1 MKYLILMM
9 VLLNFAC
16 AHKKPASKDN
26 FLSMAEFYFK
36 QENHARSRFYYTA
49 ALEKANEKKDEN
61 KEEKF
66 LILSQLGVLSIKL
79 NQYEEARDYFL
90 KSQVINND
98 QTTLYNLA
106 LVNLLLNQP
115 QKSFE
120 YLEQLKG
127 SDDVAV
133 TKLLI
138 IAFMQVSDF
147 AQSLNLFEKL
157 PASVR
162 KNGDIHPYYVYTL
175 IQMNKLEEA
184 DYQMINVKDLQVAKR
199 IMKILKPKLASK

>member
-1 MKYLILMM
+1 MKYLLILTMFFG
-9 VLLNFAC
+9 FAC
-16 AHKKPASKDN
+16 AHKKPVSKDN
-26 FLSMAEFYFK
+26 FLEMADFYFK
-36 QENHARSRFYYTA
+36 QENHARARFYYSA
-49 ALEKANEKKDEN
+49 SLEKSQGEKSH
-61 KEEKF
+61 
-66 LILSQLGVLSIKL
+66 IYSQLGVLSIKL

-90 KSQVINND
+90 KSQEIKSD
-98 QTTLYNLA
+98 QATMYNLA
-106 LVNLLLNQP
+106 LANLLLNQP

-120 YLEQLKG
+120 YLNQLKG
-127 SDDVAV
+127 NDDVAV

-138 IAFMQVSDF
+138 IAFMQVNDF

-157 PASVR
+157 PANVR